1 MKKKKC
7 LISITPQR
15 NTFQIQE
22 RTLIEWWRVTGMKS
36 RGRAVLLFWLLQE
49 SWGSLFQIDML
60 VFNYFDNWW
69 MMLLFCNTRS
79 GFQNSS
85 ISLAQLP
92 NKVILTVGEGIPSL
106 SYDLSEAK
114 AIEKKTELQLILFK
128 LADKV
133 AELTQELKGK
143 WIYY

>member
-1 MKKKKC
+1 
-7 LISITPQR
+7 
-15 NTFQIQE
+15 
-22 RTLIEWWRVTGMKS
+22 
-36 RGRAVLLFWLLQE
+36 
-49 SWGSLFQIDML
+49 
-60 VFNYFDNWW
+60 

-79 GFQNSS
+79 GFQNCS

-143 WIYY
+143 

>member
-1 MKKKKC
+1 MFNHQLVPLNSKKHISDSGENLDRMMESNWHGIWGKSQISYSDC
-7 LISITPQR
+7 LR
-15 NTFQIQE
+15 
-22 RTLIEWWRVTGMKS
+22 RCL
-36 RGRAVLLFWLLQE
+36 
-49 SWGSLFQIDML
+49 GSLFQIDIL
-60 VFNYFDNWW
+60 VLTILTTDERCCF
-69 MMLLFCNTRS
+69 FCNTRS
-79 GFQNSS
+79 GFQNGS

-106 SYDLSEAK
+106 TYDLREAK

-143 WIYY
+143 